1 MGLFKR
7 GLRAKTNLIDD
18 YLVNFTTE
26 ELDNILKQAPLLI
39 QNKEEKSEIIN
50 LTTSRELN
58 HLKKR
63 MWKFYHK

>member
-7 GLRAKTNLIDD
+7 GLRAKTNLVDD

>member
-18 YLVNFTTE
+18 YLVDFTAE
-26 ELDNILKQAPLLI
+26 ELNDILKQAPLLI
-39 QNKEEKSEIIN
+39 KDKEEKAEIIN

>member
-1 MGLFKR
+1 MKLFTRQKQDELIS
-7 GLRAKTNLIDD
+7 LRNKLDD
-18 YLVNFTTE
+18 
-26 ELDNILKQAPLLI
+26 ILKQAPLLI
-39 QNKEEKSEIIN
+39 KNQEEKSEIIN